1 MTRFHNPVL
10 TRCTS
15 ILEPIDCVE
24 SAVVQT
30 NRRDLDGQ
38 CAEIRINPES
48 GRATIPPEVTAII
61 ARLGLAVREVA
72 PRPQNYLRCTVV
84 PCDAPRKST
93 PTPEEAASN
102 HPDGTPE
109 HITHPELLCTPA
121 TTVTPT
127 SGETTGS
134 LEVARDSTG
143 RPTINCHIKTSEVT
157 TTADLRPAESW
168 KVANALTTA
177 ALRVTTSNTRPIGNN
192 LDCSTDTNAEP
203 SETPNSD
210 QNPTNRN
217 STGDDHNA

>member
-1 MTRFHNPVL
+1 MSVNARL

-15 ILEPIDCVE
+15 ILRSVDCVA
-24 SAVVQT
+24 SAVVQS
-30 NRRDLDGQ
+30 NRRDIEGQ
-38 CAEIRINPES
+38 YAEIRIEPASN
-48 GRATIPPEVTAII
+48 RTTVPPEITSII

-84 PCDAPRKST
+84 PCDAPRKPT
-93 PTPEEAASN
+93 PMPEEAASN

-157 TTADLRPAESW
+157 ATADLRPAESW

-177 ALRVTTSNTRPIGNN
+177 ALRVTTSNTRPIGN
-192 LDCSTDTNAEP
+192 STDTNAEP
-203 SETPNSD
+203 SETPNSN
-210 QNPTNRN
+210 QSPTNRD

>member
-1 MTRFHNPVL
+1 MSINNLL

-15 ILEPIDCVE
+15 ILQSVDCVA
-24 SAVVQT
+24 SAVVQS
-30 NRRDLDGQ
+30 NRRDIEGQ
-38 CAEIRINPES
+38 CAEIRIDPAS

-84 PCDAPRKST
+84 PCDTPRKPT

-102 HPDGTPE
+102 HPAGTPE

-134 LEVARDSTG
+134 LEVAHDSTG

-157 TTADLRPAESW
+157 ATADLRPTESW

-177 ALRVTTSNTRPIGNN
+177 ALRVTTSNTRPIGNH
-192 LDCSTDTNAEP
+192 LCCSTDTNAEP
-203 SETPNSD
+203 SEAPNSN
-210 QNPTNRN
+210 QSPTNRD